1 MEDIEK
7 ELKLATMSELEDHL
21 AELSDLL
28 YGKEYTD
35 FGTEELNQMFRVV
48 HSIKG
53 NTRACGFDS
62 IAEISHL
69 FESKLIQV
77 KNGDIEFNNKA
88 YDTAL
93 HYLNSLSDYLEIL
106 KVDLTADFDF
116 FDLSAMIQNQQTS
129 KKKTNNRK
137 LNFLII
143 DDDKDIQEIVGIYL
157 DENFKCEIET
167 SSNGNEGLQK
177 TNSQEFNVIICD
189 YKMPELD
196 GREFINKIR
205 KEVGPNQYTPI
216 IFLSGYR
223 PEINADEQV
232 WEKVFFAEK
241 PLSENKLIYYIKC
254 SIELGKVAA

>member
-1 MEDIEK
+1 MEEIEK

-21 AELSDLL
+21 AELSDVL
-28 YGKEYTD
+28 YGKEVSE
-35 FGTEELNQMFRVV
+35 FGTDDYNQMFRVI

-69 FESKLIQV
+69 FESKLIQL
-77 KNGDIEFNNKA
+77 KNGEIEFDSKS
-88 YDTAL
+88 YDTSL
-93 HYLNSLSDYLEIL
+93 MYLNSLSDYLEIL

-116 FDLSAMIQNQQTS
+116 YDLTNMIQNQAS
-129 KKKTNNRK
+129 DKPMKKNNFK
-137 LNFLII
+137 FLII
-143 DDDKDIQEIVGIYL
+143 DDDPDIQEIVSTYL
-157 DENFKCEIET
+157 KESFNCEIAT
-167 SSNGNEGLQK
+167 SANGQEGLRESQAK
-177 TNSQEFNVIICD
+177 TYDVIICD
-189 YKMPELD
+189 YMMPELD
-196 GREFINKIR
+196 GKAFINQLR
-205 KEVGPNQYTPI
+205 KSVGGNQHTPI

-254 SIELGKVAA
+254 SIELGKIAA